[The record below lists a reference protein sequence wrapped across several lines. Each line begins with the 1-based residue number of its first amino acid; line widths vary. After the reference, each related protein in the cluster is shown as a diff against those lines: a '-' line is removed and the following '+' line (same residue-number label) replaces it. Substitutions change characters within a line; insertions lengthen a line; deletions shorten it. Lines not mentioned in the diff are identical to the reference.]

1 MGDIGDAVGYT
12 VLALGLV
19 VMIFLAALFFVQAT
33 RRGNRR
39 FKWWRGR
46 HARQRCRSQRYFSG
60 LLNSG
65 SGRAGGASRSKPR
78 A

>member
-46 HARQRCRSQRYFSG
+46 SATTLQIAA
-60 LLNSG
+60 LLL
-65 SGRAGGASRSKPR
+65 GALE
-78 A
+78 